1 MSLYSLQIER
11 QVLGGLLKNPDV
23 LPEIDSFTS
32 VADFYH
38 QVHQSIY
45 SVIHSSF
52 VAGEN
57 IDKTLISDK
66 LISIGITSKDHVN
79 IHEYL
84 DSIIFSSPNPKA
96 VIDYARTL
104 IKYRIRREILETTE
118 SIDKYI
124 NECGDESID
133 DIISKSDG
141 IYSKKILSYELDDNP
156 ENILDSFLD
165 EVEEAGKNPIDD
177 SGLLT
182 PYPEF
187 NRLFGG
193 LRDGNIYAIVSRPAQ
208 GKTTFINDLC
218 LNTSLKNGVPALVLD
233 TEMSTKEIKFRMA
246 AAQTKVPL
254 WYLETGNW
262 RKNEEMY
269 KKVRD
274 YQENFK
280 GKYDNNKY
288 FHYHVRNKTVDEV
301 CSIIRRWHM
310 QHVGRGNKCVIAYDY
325 VKLTGEKV
333 DRNWAEHQAI
343 GEKIDK
349 LKRISE
355 ELSAP
360 VITAMQMNRTGE
372 SHNRNSRNLVD
383 DSSAISLSDRLQ
395 WFASFVGIF
404 RRKTNDEIAMDGED
418 FGTHKLLPIKTRY
431 QGRDAAGHID
441 LVRRPVIEEHNQ
453 TEVHREEWVQNYL
466 NFDVQNFAV
475 RSRGSLHNIVNNIRQ
490 QFEVAE
496 QRVTGHGD
504 TQI

>member
-165 EVEEAGKNPIDD
+165 EV
-177 SGLLT
+177 
-182 PYPEF
+182 
-187 NRLFGG
+187 
-193 LRDGNIYAIVSRPAQ
+193 
-208 GKTTFINDLC
+208 
-218 LNTSLKNGVPALVLD
+218 
-233 TEMSTKEIKFRMA
+233 
-246 AAQTKVPL
+246 
-254 WYLETGNW
+254 
-262 RKNEEMY
+262 
-269 KKVRD
+269 
-274 YQENFK
+274 
-280 GKYDNNKY
+280 
-288 FHYHVRNKTVDEV
+288 
-301 CSIIRRWHM
+301 
-310 QHVGRGNKCVIAYDY
+310 
-325 VKLTGEKV
+325 
-333 DRNWAEHQAI
+333 
-343 GEKIDK
+343 
-349 LKRISE
+349 
-355 ELSAP
+355 
-360 VITAMQMNRTGE
+360 
-372 SHNRNSRNLVD
+372 
-383 DSSAISLSDRLQ
+383 
-395 WFASFVGIF
+395 
-404 RRKTNDEIAMDGED
+404 
-418 FGTHKLLPIKTRY
+418 
-431 QGRDAAGHID
+431 
-441 LVRRPVIEEHNQ
+441 
-453 TEVHREEWVQNYL
+453 
-466 NFDVQNFAV
+466 
-475 RSRGSLHNIVNNIRQ
+475 
-490 QFEVAE
+490 
-496 QRVTGHGD
+496 
-504 TQI
+504 